1 MTATATETA
10 RPEVD
15 RFPVILAAALLFSIA
30 VMPGAVTPGIVG
42 AAAESFQWPESRLG
56 IFAGMFFA
64 GFGLSGASAY
74 LWIREVNWR
83 VTCTVGIVLMGIT
96 FALMGMTE
104 DYPLLVLLMFLNGLS
119 SGLFASPSITIL
131 GDGSRPE
138 KGFSTMIIVS
148 VSSAAI
154 LLAFFPWI
162 SEIAGF
168 AGVVYLMC
176 GTTLLSLL
184 FIPIIPVNN
193 KAHKKLPDKE
203 PDNKTET
210 SLTDKSH
217 ISQPLLAHLVMVTFT
232 MGFGGAWTFFERIA
246 HYAALSPTA
255 TGYALAIGTLF
266 GAIGAPLA
274 AYFRRRIPMYYSY
287 GITIFCLVFT
297 LLILD
302 WVSLT
307 DMIYLVVVCSF
318 QFWINAGFCLI
329 MALTAEVDKVGR
341 FVALIP
347 ASESLGSCIGPV
359 INGFALEIWGVTAMV
374 IVTATVFIIGASVF
388 TFVDRKDLAQM
399 KRGT

>member
-1 MTATATETA
+1 MTAITTETA
-10 RPEVD
+10 TPEVD
-15 RFPVILAAALLFSIA
+15 RFPVILAAAILFSIA

-42 AAAESFQWPESRLG
+42 AAAESFQWAESRLG
-56 IFAGMFFA
+56 IFAAMFFA

-83 VTCTVGIVLMGIT
+83 VVSAVGIVLMGVT
-96 FALMGMTE
+96 FALMGITE
-104 DYPLLVLLMFLNGLS
+104 NYPVMVSLMLLNGLS

-148 VSSAAI
+148 VSSAAL
-154 LLAFFPWI
+154 LLALFPWAG
-162 SEIAGF
+162 ETAGF

-176 GTTLLSLL
+176 GATLLSLIL
-184 FIPIIPVNN
+184 IPIIPVGN
-193 KAHKKLPDKE
+193 KADKKP
-203 PDNKTET
+203 PGRKTENNV
-210 SLTDKSH
+210 TDKGL

-232 MGFGGAWTFFERIA
+232 MGFGGAWAFFERIA

-274 AYFRRRIPMYYSY
+274 AWFRRRIPMYYSY
-287 GITIFCLVFT
+287 GMTIFCLVST

-302 WVSLT
+302 WATLT
-307 DMIYLVVVCSF
+307 DMIYLVLVCSF

-329 MALTAEVDKVGR
+329 MALTAEVDRVGR

-347 ASESLGSCIGPV
+347 ASESLGSVIGPV
-359 INGFALEIWGVTAMV
+359 VSGFALEIWGVTALV
-374 IVTATVFIIGASVF
+374 IVTATVFIIGAGVF
-388 TFVDRKDLAQM
+388 TFTDRKDLAQM

>member
-1 MTATATETA
+1 MTAITTAA
-10 RPEVD
+10 PNPDMD
-15 RFPVILAAALLFSIA
+15 RFPVILAAATLFSIA

-42 AAAESFQWPESRLG
+42 AAAEAFQWPESRLG

-83 VTCTVGIVLMGIT
+83 ATCSVGIVLMGIT
-96 FALMGMTE
+96 FALMGITE
-104 DYPLLVLLMFLNGLS
+104 NYRVMVSLMFFNGLS
-119 SGLFASPSITIL
+119 SGIFASPSITML

-154 LLAFFPWI
+154 LLALFPWAG
-162 SEIAGF
+162 ETAGF

-176 GTTLLSLL
+176 GTTLLTLL
-184 FIPIIPVNN
+184 LIPLIPAGNKPAKKPAARQTANN
-193 KAHKKLPDKE
+193 I
-203 PDNKTET
+203 
-210 SLTDKSH
+210 TDKSL

-246 HYAALSPTA
+246 HYAELSPTA

-274 AYFRRRIPMYYSY
+274 AWFRRRIPMYYSY
-287 GITIFCLVFT
+287 GITILFLVFT
-297 LLILD
+297 LLVLG
-302 WVSLT
+302 WVTLT
-307 DMIYLVVVCSF
+307 DMIYLVLVCSF

-329 MALTAEVDKVGR
+329 MALTAEADKVGR

-347 ASESLGSCIGPV
+347 ASESLGSVIGPV
-359 INGFALEIWGVTAMV
+359 VCGFALEFWGVTALV
-374 IVTATVFIIGASVF
+374 VVTAAVFLIGAGVF
-388 TFVDRKDLAQM
+388 TFVDCKDRALM
-399 KRGT
+399 EKRT

>member
-1 MTATATETA
+1 MTAITTAA
-10 RPEVD
+10 ANPDMD
-15 RFPVILAAALLFSIA
+15 RFPVILAAATLFSIA

-42 AAAESFQWPESRLG
+42 AAAEAFQWPESRLG

-64 GFGLSGASAY
+64 GFGLTGASAY

-83 VTCTVGIVLMGIT
+83 VTCSIGIVLMGIT
-96 FALMGMTE
+96 FALMGITE
-104 DYPLLVLLMFLNGLS
+104 NYRVMVSLMFFNGLS
-119 SGLFASPSITIL
+119 SGIFASPSITML

-154 LLAFFPWI
+154 LLALFPWAG
-162 SEIAGF
+162 ETAGF

-176 GTTLLSLL
+176 GTTLLTLL
-184 FIPIIPVNN
+184 LIPVIPAGNKPAEKPAAGQTDNN
-193 KAHKKLPDKE
+193 
-203 PDNKTET
+203 T
-210 SLTDKSH
+210 TDKSLV
-217 ISQPLLAHLVMVTFT
+217 SQPLLAHLVMVTLT
-232 MGFGGAWTFFERIA
+232 MGFGGAWAFFERIA

-274 AYFRRRIPMYYSY
+274 AWFRRRIPMYYSY

-297 LLILD
+297 LLVLG
-302 WVSLT
+302 WVTLT
-307 DMIYLVVVCSF
+307 DMIYLVLVCSF

-329 MALTAEVDKVGR
+329 MALIAEADKVGR

-347 ASESLGSCIGPV
+347 ASESLGSVIGPV
-359 INGFALEIWGVTAMV
+359 VCGFALEFWGVAALV
-374 IVTATVFIIGASVF
+374 AVTAAVFLIGAGVF
-388 TFVDRKDLAQM
+388 TFVDRKDRTLFE
-399 KRGT
+399 KRT

>member
-1 MTATATETA
+1 MTAISTEA
-10 RPEVD
+10 ASPDVD
-15 RFPVILAAALLFSIA
+15 RFPVILAAAVLFSIA

-42 AAAESFQWPESRLG
+42 AAAEAFQWPESRLG

-64 GFGLSGASAY
+64 GFGISGASAY

-83 VTCTVGIVLMGIT
+83 VACTIGIVLMSVT
-96 FALMGMTE
+96 YALMGITE
-104 DYPLLVLLMFLNGLS
+104 NYAVMVSLMLFNGLS

-138 KGFSTMIIVS
+138 TGFSTMIIVS

-154 LLAFFPWI
+154 LLALFPWAG
-162 SEIAGF
+162 ETAGF

-176 GTTLLSLL
+176 GTTLLALL
-184 FIPIIPVNN
+184 LIPVIPAGNKPARKPAAGQTDNN
-193 KAHKKLPDKE
+193 I
-203 PDNKTET
+203 
-210 SLTDKSH
+210 TDKSL

-246 HYAALSPTA
+246 HYAELSPTA

-274 AYFRRRIPMYYSY
+274 AWFRRRIPMYYSY

-297 LLILD
+297 LLVLG
-302 WVSLT
+302 WVNLT
-307 DMIYLVVVCSF
+307 DMIYLVLVCSF

-329 MALTAEVDKVGR
+329 MALTAEADKVGR

-347 ASESLGSCIGPV
+347 ASEALGSVIGPV
-359 INGFALEIWGVTAMV
+359 ISGFALEFWGVTAM
-374 IVTATVFIIGASVF
+374 IFVTVSVFIIGAGVF
-388 TFVDRKDLAQM
+388 TFVDRKELAQM
-399 KRGT
+399 RGEHE

>member
-1 MTATATETA
+1 MTAITTAA
-10 RPEVD
+10 ANPDMD
-15 RFPVILAAALLFSIA
+15 RFPVILAAATLFSIA

-42 AAAESFQWPESRLG
+42 AAAEAFQWPESRLG

-83 VTCTVGIVLMGIT
+83 VTCSIGIVLMGIT
-96 FALMGMTE
+96 FALMGITE
-104 DYPLLVLLMFLNGLS
+104 NYRVMVSLMFFNGLS
-119 SGLFASPSITIL
+119 SGIFASPSITML

-138 KGFSTMIIVS
+138 TGFSTMIIVS

-154 LLAFFPWI
+154 LLALFPWAG
-162 SEIAGF
+162 EIAGF

-176 GTTLLSLL
+176 GTTLLTLL
-184 FIPIIPVNN
+184 LIPVIPAGN
-193 KAHKKLPDKE
+193 KPAKKPAVAQTDS
-203 PDNKTET
+203 NV
-210 SLTDKSH
+210 TDKSL

-246 HYAALSPTA
+246 HYAELSPTA

-274 AYFRRRIPMYYSY
+274 AWFRRRIPMYYSY
-287 GITIFCLVFT
+287 GITILFLVFT
-297 LLILD
+297 LLVLG
-302 WVSLT
+302 WVTLT
-307 DMIYLVVVCSF
+307 DMIYLVLVCSF

-329 MALTAEVDKVGR
+329 MALTAEADKVGR

-347 ASESLGSCIGPV
+347 ASESLGSVIGPV
-359 INGFALEIWGVTAMV
+359 VCGFALEFWGVTALV
-374 IVTATVFIIGASVF
+374 AVTAAVFLIGAGVF
-388 TFVDRKDLAQM
+388 TFVDRKDRALLE
-399 KRGT
+399 KRS

>member
-1 MTATATETA
+1 MMTAITTGAA
-10 RPEVD
+10 NPDVD
-15 RFPVILAAALLFSIA
+15 RFPVILAAALLFSFA

-56 IFAGMFFA
+56 IFASVFFA

-83 VTCTVGIVLMGIT
+83 VTCTIGIVLMGLT

-104 DYPLLVLLMFLNGLS
+104 NYPALIWLNLLNGLS

-138 KGFSTMIIVS
+138 KGFSTMIICS
-148 VSSAAI
+148 VSSAAV
-154 LLAFFPWI
+154 LLALFPWA
-162 SEIAGF
+162 SGSAGF

-176 GTTLLSLL
+176 GTTLLSLFL
-184 FIPIIPVNN
+184 IPIIPASNN
-193 KAHKKLPDKE
+193 SDKKSPVRITE
-203 PDNKTET
+203 NKLGSAET
-210 SLTDKSH
+210 GKSL

-232 MGFGGAWTFFERIA
+232 LGFGGAWTFFERIA
-246 HYAALSPTA
+246 HYADLSPAA

-274 AYFRRRIPMYYSY
+274 AWFRRRIPMYYGY
-287 GITIFCLVFT
+287 GITILCIVLT
-297 LLILD
+297 LLLLD
-302 WVSLT
+302 GLSLS
-307 DMIYLVVVCSF
+307 DMIYLVLVCSF

-329 MALTAEVDKVGR
+329 MALIAEVDKVGR

-347 ASESLGSCIGPV
+347 ASEALGSVIGPV
-359 INGFALEIWGVTAMV
+359 INGFALEFWGVTAMLT
-374 IVTATVFIIGASVF
+374 ITALVFIIGAGVF
-388 TFVDRKDLAQM
+388 TFVDRRDLAQQ
-399 KRGT
+399 

>member
-1 MTATATETA
+1 MTAITTAA
-10 RPEVD
+10 ANPDMD
-15 RFPVILAAALLFSIA
+15 RFPVILAAATLFSIA

-42 AAAESFQWPESRLG
+42 AAAEAFQWPESRLG

-83 VTCTVGIVLMGIT
+83 ATCSIGIVLMGIT
-96 FALMGMTE
+96 FALMGVTE
-104 DYPLLVLLMFLNGLS
+104 NYRVMVSLMFFNGLS
-119 SGLFASPSITIL
+119 SGIFASPSITML

-138 KGFSTMIIVS
+138 TGFSTMIIVS

-154 LLAFFPWI
+154 LLALFPWAG
-162 SEIAGF
+162 ETAGF

-176 GTTLLSLL
+176 GTTLLTLL
-184 FIPIIPVNN
+184 LIPVIPAGN
-193 KAHKKLPDKE
+193 KPAKKPAAGQTDS
-203 PDNKTET
+203 NI
-210 SLTDKSH
+210 TDKSL

-246 HYAALSPTA
+246 HYAELSPTA

-274 AYFRRRIPMYYSY
+274 AWFRRRIPMYYSY
-287 GITIFCLVFT
+287 GITILFLVFT
-297 LLILD
+297 LLVLG
-302 WVSLT
+302 WVTLT
-307 DMIYLVVVCSF
+307 DMIYLVLVCSF

-329 MALTAEVDKVGR
+329 MALTAEADKVGR

-347 ASESLGSCIGPV
+347 ASESLGSVIGPV
-359 INGFALEIWGVTAMV
+359 VCGFALEFWGVTALV
-374 IVTATVFIIGASVF
+374 AVTAAVFLIGAGVF
-388 TFVDRKDLAQM
+388 TFVDRKDRALLE
-399 KRGT
+399 KRS

>member
-1 MTATATETA
+1 MTAIPAEA
-10 RPEVD
+10 ANPDVD
-15 RFPVILAAALLFSIA
+15 RFPVILAAAVLFSIA

-42 AAAESFQWPESRLG
+42 AAAEAFQWPESRLG

-83 VTCTVGIVLMGIT
+83 VACTVGIVLMAVT
-96 FALMGMTE
+96 YALMGITE
-104 DYPLLVLLMFLNGLS
+104 NYAVMVSLMLFNGLS

-154 LLAFFPWI
+154 LLALFPWAG
-162 SEIAGF
+162 ETAGF

-176 GTTLLSLL
+176 GATLLALL
-184 FIPIIPVNN
+184 LIPVIPAGNKPARKPAAGQTDNN
-193 KAHKKLPDKE
+193 I
-203 PDNKTET
+203 
-210 SLTDKSH
+210 TDKSL

-246 HYAALSPTA
+246 HYAELSPTA

-274 AYFRRRIPMYYSY
+274 AWFRRRIPMYYSY

-297 LLILD
+297 LLVLG
-302 WVSLT
+302 WVNLT
-307 DMIYLVVVCSF
+307 DMIYLVLVCSF

-329 MALTAEVDKVGR
+329 MALTAEADKVGR

-347 ASESLGSCIGPV
+347 ASEALGSVIGPV
-359 INGFALEIWGVTAMV
+359 INGFALEFWGVTAM
-374 IVTATVFIIGASVF
+374 IFVTVSVFIIGAGVF
-388 TFVDRKDLAQM
+388 TFVDRKELAQM
-399 KRGT
+399 RG

>member
-1 MTATATETA
+1 MTAITTAA
-10 RPEVD
+10 ANPDMD
-15 RFPVILAAALLFSIA
+15 RFPVILAAATLFSIA

-42 AAAESFQWPESRLG
+42 AAAEAFQWPESRLG

-83 VTCTVGIVLMGIT
+83 VTCSIGIVLMGLT
-96 FALMGMTE
+96 FALMGITE
-104 DYPLLVLLMFLNGLS
+104 NYRVMVSLMFFNGLS
-119 SGLFASPSITIL
+119 SGIFASPSITML

-138 KGFSTMIIVS
+138 TGFSTMIIVS

-154 LLAFFPWI
+154 LLALFPWAG
-162 SEIAGF
+162 ETAGF

-176 GTTLLSLL
+176 GTTLLTLL
-184 FIPIIPVNN
+184 LIPVIPAGN
-193 KAHKKLPDKE
+193 KPAKKPAAAQTDS
-203 PDNKTET
+203 NV
-210 SLTDKSH
+210 TDKSL

-246 HYAALSPTA
+246 HYAELSPTA

-274 AYFRRRIPMYYSY
+274 AWFRRRIPMYYSY
-287 GITIFCLVFT
+287 GITILFLVFT
-297 LLILD
+297 LLVLG
-302 WVSLT
+302 WVTLT
-307 DMIYLVVVCSF
+307 DMIYLVLVCSF

-329 MALTAEVDKVGR
+329 MALTAEADKVGR

-347 ASESLGSCIGPV
+347 ASESLGSVIGPV
-359 INGFALEIWGVTAMV
+359 VCGFALEFWGVTALV
-374 IVTATVFIIGASVF
+374 IVTTAVFLIGAGVF
-388 TFVDRKDLAQM
+388 TFVDRKDRALTE
-399 KRGT
+399 KKT

>member
-1 MTATATETA
+1 MTAITTAA
-10 RPEVD
+10 ANPDMD
-15 RFPVILAAALLFSIA
+15 RFPVILAAATLFSIA

-42 AAAESFQWPESRLG
+42 AAAEAFQWPESRLG

-83 VTCTVGIVLMGIT
+83 ATCSIGIVLMGIT
-96 FALMGMTE
+96 FALMGITE
-104 DYPLLVLLMFLNGLS
+104 NYRVMVSLMFFNGLS
-119 SGLFASPSITIL
+119 SGIFASPSITML

-138 KGFSTMIIVS
+138 TGFSTMIIVS

-154 LLAFFPWI
+154 LLALFPWAG
-162 SEIAGF
+162 ETAGF

-176 GTTLLSLL
+176 GTTLLTLL
-184 FIPIIPVNN
+184 LIPVIPAGN
-193 KAHKKLPDKE
+193 KPAKKPAAAQTDS
-203 PDNKTET
+203 NV
-210 SLTDKSH
+210 TDKSL

-246 HYAALSPTA
+246 HYAELSPTA

-274 AYFRRRIPMYYSY
+274 AWFRRRIPMYYSY
-287 GITIFCLVFT
+287 GITILFLVFT
-297 LLILD
+297 LLVLG
-302 WVSLT
+302 WATLT
-307 DMIYLVVVCSF
+307 DMTYLVLVCSF

-329 MALTAEVDKVGR
+329 MALTAEADKVGR

-347 ASESLGSCIGPV
+347 ASESLGSVIGPV
-359 INGFALEIWGVTAMV
+359 VCGFALEFWGVTALV
-374 IVTATVFIIGASVF
+374 AVTATVFLIGAGVF
-388 TFVDRKDLAQM
+388 TFVDCKDRALIE
-399 KRGT
+399 KRT